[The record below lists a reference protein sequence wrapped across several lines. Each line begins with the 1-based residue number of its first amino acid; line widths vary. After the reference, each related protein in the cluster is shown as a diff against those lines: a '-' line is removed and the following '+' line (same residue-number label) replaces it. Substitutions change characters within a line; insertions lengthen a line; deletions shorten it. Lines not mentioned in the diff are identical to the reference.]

1 MIRVLIAE
9 DQEIVRRGLKILL
22 ATQPD
27 VDVVGE
33 AEDGQQ
39 AIDLMIELDAEQ
51 QRPDVVLMD
60 IKMPGVGGVAATK
73 AIMEKF
79 PDTKIVVLTTFEDN
93 QFIAEALNYGAKGY
107 LLKDTPLEE
116 LTDVIRSIA
125 RGYTQFGPG
134 ILEKLVST
142 EQGASIGQPAK
153 AEAKPTKKDLPPG
166 FISLTPREKEVLYL
180 IAQGSN
186 NKEIA
191 AALFVSE
198 GTVRNHISHVLG
210 RLNVRD
216 RTQAA
221 IIATPF
227 LAYLVP
233 EETGEGNSEKA
244 GGEAGK
250 KKTELASR

>member
-9 DQEIVRRGLKILL
+9 DQEIVRRGLKVLL

-27 VDVVGE
+27 VEVVAE

-39 AIDLMIELDAEQ
+39 AVDLIVELNTEQ

-60 IKMPGVGGVAATK
+60 IKMPGMDGVAATK
-73 AIMEKF
+73 VIMERF
-79 PDTKIVVLTTFEDN
+79 PETKIVVLTTFEDN
-93 QFIAEALNYGAKGY
+93 QFIAEALSYGAKGY

-116 LTDVIRSIA
+116 LAGVIRSIA
-125 RGYTQFGPG
+125 KGYTQFGPG
-134 ILEKLVST
+134 ILEKLVSADT
-142 EQGASIGQPAK
+142 SISIGQSS
-153 AEAKPTKKDLPPG
+153 EALTEPSQADLPPG
-166 FISLTPREKEVLYL
+166 FSSLTPKEKEVLCL

-191 AALFVSE
+191 AALYVSE
-198 GTVRNHISHVLG
+198 GTVRNHISHILG

-221 IIATPF
+221 IIANPF
-227 LAYLVP
+227 MTYLAPEQAP
-233 EETGEGNSEKA
+233 EEASEQT
-244 GGEAGK
+244 
-250 KKTELASR
+250 TELASH

>member
-1 MIRVLIAE
+1 MIRILIAE

-27 VDVVGE
+27 VEVVGE

-39 AIDLMIELDAEQ
+39 AIDLIIELDTEQ

-60 IKMPGVGGVAATK
+60 IKMPGVDGVAATK
-73 AIMEKF
+73 IIMEKF
-79 PDTKIVVLTTFEDN
+79 PDTKIVVLTTFEDEE
-93 QFIAEALNYGAKGY
+93 FIVEALSYGAKGY

-116 LTDVIRSIA
+116 LVDVIRSIA
-125 RGYTQFGPG
+125 RGYNQFGPG

-142 EQGASIGQPAK
+142 DRTGAIRKSPE
-153 AEAKPTKKDLPPG
+153 AETAPTEAELPPG
-166 FISLTPREKEVLYL
+166 FVSLTPKEKEVLYL
-180 IAQGSN
+180 IAQGAN

-198 GTVRNHISHVLG
+198 GTVRNHISHILG

-221 IIATPF
+221 IIANPF
-227 LAYLVP
+227 LAYLAP
-233 EETGEGNSEKA
+233 EEA
-244 GGEAGK
+244 AEANK
-250 KKTELASR
+250 

>member
-9 DQEIVRRGLKILL
+9 DQEIVRRGLKVLL

-27 VDVVGE
+27 IEVVGE

-39 AIDLMIELDAEQ
+39 AIDLTLALDAEQ
-51 QRPDVVLMD
+51 QRPDVILMD
-60 IKMPGVGGVAATK
+60 VKMPGVDGVAATK
-73 AIMEKF
+73 VIMEKF

-93 QFIAEALNYGAKGY
+93 QFISEALSYGAKGY

-142 EQGASIGQPAK
+142 DQGASITQPSG
-153 AEAKPTKKDLPPG
+153 AEAKSQADLPPG
-166 FISLTPREKEVLYL
+166 FVSLTPKEKEVLYL

-221 IIATPF
+221 IIANPF
-227 LAYLVP
+227 LAYLAP
-233 EETGEGNSEKA
+233 EETAEKL
-244 GGEAGK
+244 
-250 KKTELASR
+250 TEKQLS